1 MGDPTVKH
9 IRILFVEDVEDH
21 VLLIVRELQKGGLE
35 IEFQRVETLQEL
47 EAALEAG
54 WDAIISDFN
63 LPGFDGIDVLKMVQQ
78 KRLDL
83 PFLLV
88 SGAIG
93 EEKAAE
99 VMKAGAHDYIRKGNY
114 ARLVPSLERELRD
127 AKLRHERRQTAEEL
141 SRYREQLE
149 ELVQERTA
157 ELVRVNQALQDEKQE
172 REQVLLQLEAVLEG
186 VEEGVV
192 ISDLQGNVLLMNREA
207 LALLHEYRKPDHHQV
222 PQFREIFE
230 LRDPEGRSVP
240 FEEWPL
246 VRAMRGERFSD
257 CEVEIIRK
265 DGAAR
270 PWIASVSGG
279 PVLGKGGE
287 AILAVVTFRDIKDRK
302 RSQEALRK
310 SEHKFSKIFGAA
322 PALIGILS
330 LEDGRIIDVNEN
342 ALATLGY
349 QREEVIGR
357 TVVELEICEEPA
369 DCAGILLAL
378 GQEGAVRNLEVRFK
392 GKNAQNFTG
401 MLSAEI
407 IVLDHARY
415 MLCLVGD
422 ITERKRAEEEIVRL
436 NAALAARIAQLEET
450 NQDLEAFNRIVSHD
464 LRQPLNTVALACQ
477 ELELLYGDKLGP
489 DEIRSVKVALAGV
502 QRMNGLI
509 ESLLRFA
516 RSSHGVV
523 NCEQVDLSSLGE
535 GVIEQLKL
543 GEPERRVSF
552 RLQQGITIVGD
563 PVLLRSVMDNLL
575 GNAWKYT
582 GMRQEAVIEFG
593 ATQIDGREAYFV
605 RDNGVGF
612 EMADAAKLFNP
623 FERLDGGRQFEG
635 FGIGLATVQ
644 RIILRHGGQIWAE
657 GEPGRG
663 ATFYFTVNTTK
674 GICGQ

>member
-1 MGDPTVKH
+1 MTH
-9 IRILFVEDVEDH
+9 LRILFIEDVEDH

-35 IEFQRVETLQEL
+35 IDFHRVETLQEL
-47 EAALEAG
+47 EAALEAGG

-114 ARLVPSLERELRD
+114 ARLVPTLERELRD

-141 SRYREQLE
+141 TRHREQLE

-157 ELVRVNQALQDEKQE
+157 EL
-172 REQVLLQLEAVLEG
+172 
-186 VEEGVV
+186 
-192 ISDLQGNVLLMNREA
+192 
-207 LALLHEYRKPDHHQV
+207 
-222 PQFREIFE
+222 
-230 LRDPEGRSVP
+230 
-240 FEEWPL
+240 
-246 VRAMRGERFSD
+246 
-257 CEVEIIRK
+257 
-265 DGAAR
+265 
-270 PWIASVSGG
+270 
-279 PVLGKGGE
+279 
-287 AILAVVTFRDIKDRK
+287 
-302 RSQEALRK
+302 RK
-310 SEHKFSKIFGAA
+310 SEQKFSKIFGAA
-322 PALIGILS
+322 PALIGIVS

-357 TVVELEICEEPA
+357 TVAELEICAEPA
-369 DCAGILLAL
+369 DCAAILLAL
-378 GQEGAVRNLEVRFK
+378 GQGGAVRNREVRFK
-392 GKNAQNFTG
+392 GKSAQYFIG

-407 IVLDHARY
+407 IVLDDARY

-422 ITERKRAEEEIVRL
+422 ITERKRAEEEIGRL

-450 NQDLEAFNRIVSHD
+450 NQELEAFNRIVSHD

-477 ELELLYGDKLGP
+477 ELELLYGDRLGA

-523 NCEQVDLSSLGE
+523 NCERVDLSSLGE

-552 RLQQGITIVGD
+552 RLQQGITIDGD

-582 GMRQEAVIEFG
+582 GMREEAIIEFG
-593 ATQIDGREAYFV
+593 AMQIDGHEAYFV

-612 EMADAAKLFNP
+612 EMADATRLFTP

-644 RIILRHGGQIWAE
+644 RIILRHGGRIWAE

-663 ATFYFTVNTTK
+663 ATFYFTVNTSKT
-674 GICGQ
+674 ICGQ

>member
-1 MGDPTVKH
+1 MKH
-9 IRILFVEDVEDH
+9 LRILFIEDVEDH

-35 IEFQRVETLQEL
+35 IDFQRVETLQEL
-47 EAALEAG
+47 EAALEGG

-172 REQVLLQLEAVLEG
+172 REQVLLQLEAVLES
-186 VEEGVV
+186 VKEGVV
-192 ISDLQGNVLLMNREA
+192 ISDLRGNVLLMNREA
-207 LALLHEYRKPDHHQV
+207 QTLHQYRIPDCQQV

-270 PWIASVSGG
+270 PWIASISGG

-287 AILAVVTFRDIKDRK
+287 AILAVVTLRDITDRK
-302 RSQEALRK
+302 RSEEALRK

-322 PALIGILS
+322 PALIGIVS

-342 ALATLGY
+342 ALSTLGY
-349 QREEVIGR
+349 QREEVVGR
-357 TVVELEICEEPA
+357 TVAELEICAEPA
-369 DCAGILLAL
+369 DCAAILLAL
-378 GQEGAVRNLEVRFK
+378 GQGGSVRNREVRFK
-392 GKNAQNFTG
+392 GKSAQYFTG

-407 IVLDHARY
+407 IVLDDARY

-422 ITERKRAEEEIVRL
+422 ITERKRAEEEIGRL

-450 NQDLEAFNRIVSHD
+450 NQELEAFNRIVSHD

-489 DEIRSVKVALAGV
+489 DEIRSIKVALAGV

-516 RSSHGVV
+516 RSNHGVV
-523 NCEQVDLSSLGE
+523 SCERVDLSSLGE

-552 RLQQGITIVGD
+552 RLQQGITIEGD

-582 GMRQEAVIEFG
+582 GMREEAIIEFG

-612 EMADAAKLFNP
+612 EMADATKLFVP
-623 FERLDGGRQFEG
+623 FERLNGGRQFEG

-644 RIILRHGGQIWAE
+644 RIILRHGGRIWAE
-657 GEPGRG
+657 GEAGRG

-674 GICGQ
+674 DICGR